1 MEVSAVKDG
10 EISISGN
17 IKTIT
22 DYQDIKRVVKEQME
36 KGINNIDVK
45 IVESFSITSSVV
57 GFFLK
62 VINKDKVQLNLYVKD
77 DRLFKIL
84 NDLNLVELFN
94 VKKL

>member
-1 MEVSAVKDG
+1 MEARVIKDG
-10 EISISGN
+10 EISIAGN

-22 DYQDIKRVVKEQME
+22 DYQEIKRVVKEQME
-36 KGINNIDVK
+36 QGVNTINIK
-45 IVESFSITSSVV
+45 ITESFSITSSVV

-62 VINKDKVQLNLYVKD
+62 VINKDKVQLNIYVKD
-77 DRLFKIL
+77 DRLYKIL

>member
-1 MEVSAVKDG
+1 MEVNVIKDG

-36 KGINNIDVK
+36 KGINSIDVK

-84 NDLNLVELFN
+84 NDLNLIELFN